1 MVLKLYVSKKCGSS
15 GSSMTLNVSL
25 SHLKYILQLFSVKFS
40 VSLTFFG
47 TGRDRQ
53 THGRTQTDRLFLEYV
68 ILDIYLGFENK
79 KDLSQSTLVSQGD

>member
-1 MVLKLYVSKKCGSS
+1 
-15 GSSMTLNVSL
+15 MTLNVFL
-25 SHLKYILQLFSVKFS
+25 SHLKYILQLSLVKFS

-47 TGRDRQ
+47 TGRD
-53 THGRTQTDRLFLEYV
+53 GRTQTDRIFLENV